1 MYQSIC
7 HPHQVDPRHEQGAH
21 PGHADCIEQ
30 GAAEGLVPVIG
41 HHCQQETL
49 RIGKDTEDQELQN
62 TTIEGDSFVLSK
74 YAHQHLR
81 PNCCGIA
88 DITEGEVAEEKVHGC
103 VQLGIHPN
111 QDYHSKICQ
120 KTDEINKEKQL

>member
-1 MYQSIC
+1 MSRKHTSQ
-7 HPHQVDPRHEQGAH
+7 
-21 PGHADCIEQ
+21 Q
-30 GAAEGLVPVIG
+30 GAADGFVPLIG
-41 HHCQQETL
+41 HHCQKETL
-49 RIGKDTEDQELQN
+49 RICKDTEDQELQN

>member
-1 MYQSIC
+1 MSRKHTSQ
-7 HPHQVDPRHEQGAH
+7 
-21 PGHADCIEQ
+21 Q
-30 GAAEGLVPVIG
+30 GAADGFVPLIG
-41 HHCQQETL
+41 HHCQKETL
-49 RIGKDTEDQELQN
+49 RICKDTEDQELQN

-111 QDYHSKICQ
+111 QGDHSEICQ
-120 KTDEINKEKQL
+120 KINEINR